1 MSLNK
6 ITLNLFLSVSPSEP
20 DLKKLENSAQIFNAL
35 SDTPGDIEDVDQLL
49 QVKDCFQFAALF
61 LFNVPIS
68 ISINLS
74 TLQVSFEVASSLND
88 MMIETHRRRHLA
100 YLMSDQGGLVGNP
113 ENMPNLPKQHLSR
126 SARLAAVLLHAL
138 LDCIFSLPGRPVTK
152 FWS

>member
-1 MSLNK
+1 MLLPSVNDVSIVL
-6 ITLNLFLSVSPSEP
+6 TLYCVYHF
-20 DLKKLENSAQIFNAL
+20 
-35 SDTPGDIEDVDQLL
+35 
-49 QVKDCFQFAALF
+49 
-61 LFNVPIS
+61 
-68 ISINLS
+68 
-74 TLQVSFEVASSLND
+74 QVSFEVASSLND

-138 LDCIFSLPGRPVTK
+138 LDCFFTWPGWRVSK